1 MGPKLLLRA
10 GQYRPA
16 ASILRQNALRPLAPR
31 RMLMG
36 PIFRAAKS
44 GITLAAGAT
53 AGGAAYINY
62 KVQQTGSA
70 VSEKFDQVS
79 EWVSD
84 RWDSVSDVFKE
95 ANERFQSQTHD
106 DKGQSIFQ
114 SSEGGDGKGEKNGS
128 QSSGDGAS
136 SGGSD
141 GGGGDIA
148 VAAVAAV
155 AANDED
161 DTMVILTRKMIEVRN
176 LLLQIDK
183 QETLRLPSIVV
194 IGSQSSGKSSVLEA
208 IVGHEFLPKGGNMV
222 TRRPIELTLIH
233 SPESAS
239 EYCDFPELRLGKITD
254 FSHVQRTLTELNMA
268 VPAEEVVSDDPIL
281 LTIYSPH
288 VPDLTLIDLPGY
300 IQVVAAGQPHSLK
313 TRIADLCDKYINAP
327 NVILAISAADVDLA
341 NSTALRASRR
351 VDPRGERT
359 IGVITKM
366 DLVDP
371 ERGYDL
377 LTNQEYPLQMGYVG
391 VITKTPLHLGFSNRH
406 SNMTQSVALDE
417 ERYFSQYA
425 EFTNLQTGVLT
436 LRRKLMSVL
445 ETTMARSL
453 VPTTQA
459 IRRELEESA
468 YKFKVE
474 YNDRSLTPQSYLA
487 QSIDA
492 FKLSFKD
499 LTAQFGREQVRQLV
513 KAALDQRVL
522 DTLAQ
527 NYWNLPPELESATPN
542 VLDNVPLSSLSS
554 SSMANMGYWQT
565 KLDNSTAN
573 LTKLG
578 IGRLSAQLLADTISL
593 EVRGVV
599 DKTPF
604 RKHPLAVQAVE
615 RAVTNILEPRLFST
629 ADQVENS
636 IKPFKYEVEIDDR
649 EWAQSREHSY
659 NLLKEELRQATVAF
673 NRLKDMVG
681 SSKLNSVL
689 QYLDSRQRMAA
700 EGRLAP
706 ADAFGFSP
714 ALLDTGKEARFLQI
728 RCDELRMRMAAVKS
742 KRCISRENKYQC
754 PEIFLDVVADKL
766 TATAVLFLN
775 FELLSDFYY
784 SFPRELD
791 SQISAL
797 SEKQIQELA
806 EQDPQIREQINLQRR
821 RDLLKLALAKIQ
833 TVTEM
838 THSSASKR

>member
-1 MGPKLLLRA
+1 MLRVH
-10 GQYRPA
+10 
-16 ASILRQNALRPLAPR
+16 ALRPTEQR

-44 GITLAAGAT
+44 GITVAAGAT

-70 VSEKFDQVS
+70 VSEKFNQASD
-79 EWVSD
+79 WVSGQ
-84 RWDSVSDVFKE
+84 WDSVSDVFQR
-95 ANERFQSQTHD
+95 ASERFQSETRTQD
-106 DKGQSIFQ
+106 GESIFEAKSNDGQAQ
-114 SSEGGDGKGEKNGS
+114 SDANAANQKAGSGEG
-128 QSSGDGAS
+128 
-136 SGGSD
+136 SGGS
-141 GGGGDIA
+141 GGGGGDPSGGPGSSGDIA

-161 DTMVILTRKMIEVRN
+161 DTMVMLTRKMIEVRN

-222 TRRPIELTLIH
+222 TRRPIELTLVH
-233 SPESAS
+233 SPETAA
-239 EYCDFPELRLGKITD
+239 EYCEFPELKLGKIHD
-254 FSHVQRTLTELNMA
+254 FGSVQRTLTELNLA
-268 VPAEEVVSDDPIL
+268 VPTDEVVSDDPIL
-281 LTIYSPH
+281 LTVYSPH

-300 IQVVAAGQPHSLK
+300 IQVVAAGQPVSLK
-313 TRIADLCDKYINAP
+313 SRIAELCDKYIKAP

-371 ERGYDL
+371 DRGYDL

-391 VITKTPLHLGFSNRH
+391 VITKAPLHLGFSNRH
-406 SNMTQSVALDE
+406 ENMTRSVARDE
-417 ERYFSQYA
+417 EKYFSQNA
-425 EFTNLQTGVLT
+425 EFANLQTGVLT

-445 ETTMARSL
+445 EATMARSL
-453 VPTTQA
+453 APTTRA

-468 YKFKVE
+468 YQFKVE
-474 YNDRSLTPQSYLA
+474 YNDRALTPHSYLA
-487 QSIDA
+487 QSMDA

-499 LTAQFGREQVRQLV
+499 LTAQFGREQVRRLV
-513 KAALDQRVL
+513 KSALDQRVL
-522 DTLAQ
+522 DILAQ
-527 NYWNLPPELESATPN
+527 NYWNLPPDADTPQA
-542 VLDNVPLSSLSS
+542 LDAVPLASLSS
-554 SSMANMGYWQT
+554 NSSGLYWHT
-565 KLDNSTAN
+565 KLDSCTAT

-578 IGRLSAQLLADTISL
+578 VGRLSVQLLADTISA
-593 EVRGVV
+593 EVGSVV
-599 DKTPF
+599 EASPF
-604 RKHPLAVQAVE
+604 RKHPLAIQAVE
-615 RAVTNILEPRLFST
+615 QAVHNILDPRLFST

-636 IKPFKYEVEIDDR
+636 IKPYKYEVEVDDR
-649 EWAQSREHSY
+649 EWAQSREHAY
-659 NLLKEELRQATVAF
+659 NLLKEELRQAQVAHQ
-673 NRLKDMVG
+673 RLKDMVG
-681 SSKLNSVL
+681 SSKLQSVVK
-689 QYLDSRQRMAA
+689 YMESRQKAA
-700 EGRLAP
+700 ADGNVAP
-706 ADAFGFSP
+706 PDAFGFSP
-714 ALLDTGKEARFLQI
+714 ALLHTGAEAYFLQV

-742 KRCISRENKYQC
+742 KRCMSRSAKYQC
-754 PEIFLDVVADKL
+754 PEVFLDVVAEKL

-791 SQISAL
+791 SQMSQL
-797 SEKQIQELA
+797 SEKQVQELA
-806 EQDPQIREQINLQRR
+806 EQDPQIKQQIDLQRR

-838 THSSASKR
+838 STNSPRH